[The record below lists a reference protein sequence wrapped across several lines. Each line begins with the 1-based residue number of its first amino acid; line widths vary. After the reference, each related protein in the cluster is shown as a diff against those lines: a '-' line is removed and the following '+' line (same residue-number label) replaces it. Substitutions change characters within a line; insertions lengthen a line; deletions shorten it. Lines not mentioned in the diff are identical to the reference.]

1 MLSIRQL
8 TPEDASGF
16 RRLRLEGLE
25 QAPGAF
31 SASLESEQDRPVE
44 WFARIL
50 EKQIA
55 YGGFVEDKLAAIAV
69 LQLYRE
75 QSKLAHRGYIWGVYA
90 SPAGRGKGL
99 NRQLLEM
106 LVQRARDEGLEI
118 LHLGVDPEN
127 TPAAKLYRSVGF
139 EQMGFN
145 KRALKVNGRYVDE
158 INMALELL

>member
-1 MLSIRQL
+1 MNIRQL
-8 TPEDASGF
+8 TAQDAEAF

-25 QAPGAF
+25 MAPGAF

-44 WFARIL
+44 WFAAIL
-50 EKQIA
+50 DKQIA
-55 YGGFVEDKLAAIAV
+55 YGGFVESGLAAMAV

-99 NRQLLEM
+99 NTQLLEM
-106 LVQRARDEGLEI
+106 LIQRAKDEGLEI

-127 TPAAKLYRSVGF
+127 TPAFTLYQKVGF
-139 EQMGFN
+139 EKAGFN
-145 KRALKVNGRYVDE
+145 KRALKVDGRYIDE
-158 INMALELL
+158 VQMMLELR